1 MSASKNHAKSKRR
14 VIHPTSFTLIELIFV
29 ILILGTFFLVIVPS
43 LGRARVSTRRDYCAV
58 NLKVIGTSM
67 KVYANDHDGNWPV
80 PAFDESAI
88 GMIRYTVEVGGGRGT
103 RWSPDRTQPSSSGS
117 DGTTELSPTRALWML
132 VRSGDV
138 TVKQFACSAAQDYPD
153 PTDDID
159 SYYDFSSYNHVS
171 YGYQVPFGPKRTR
184 PRENMDNRM
193 LLLADKGPY
202 VKANVPVP
210 VLGPLLTK
218 TPADWRTF
226 NSNNHGGKC
235 KGEGQNVFFADGHVT
250 FERTPIAGIDH
261 DNIYTVMLDNEFP
274 LSRIVGESPWERS
287 AHPYAPFDDAGQP
300 LSSTDSV
307 IFP

>member
-67 KVYANDHDGNWPV
+67 KVYANDHDGNWPI

-88 GMIRYTVEVGGGRGT
+88 GTIRYTVEVGGGKGT
-103 RWSPDRTQPSSSGS
+103 RWSPDRTQPSMSGP
-117 DGTTELSPTRALWML
+117 DGTTELSPTRALWLL

-138 TVKQFACSAAQDYPD
+138 TVKQFVCPGLDEPD
-153 PTDDID
+153 PTECID
-159 SYYDFSSYNHVS
+159 CYYDFRAYDNIS

-184 PRENMDNRM
+184 AREGIDNRM
-193 LLLADKGPY
+193 PLVADKGPY
-202 VKANVPVP
+202 V
-210 VLGPLLTK
+210 GPDVA
-218 TPADWRTF
+218 TPPPSMSPDDSPKDWRPW
-226 NSNNHGGKC
+226 NSPNHASREGGF
-235 KGEGQNVFFADGHVT
+235 GQNVLYADGHVT
-250 FERTPIAGIDH
+250 FERTPIVGIDH